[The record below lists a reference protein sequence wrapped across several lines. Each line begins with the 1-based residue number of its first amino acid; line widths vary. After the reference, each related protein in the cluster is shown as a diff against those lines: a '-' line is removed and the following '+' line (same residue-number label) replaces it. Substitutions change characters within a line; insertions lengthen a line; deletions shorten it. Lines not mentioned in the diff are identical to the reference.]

1 MDIPDTLP
9 VNVSSVMDIA
19 DGQNAYQFRV
29 DVHLDQH
36 DIKFLDATI
45 DKFQEYVTQKLR
57 PETEC
62 TDYIISCETAPTSG
76 KLHWQG
82 ILWFST
88 ILTSNNMSQ
97 IRNYF
102 RKYATATYQPVSF
115 TKSIKPSSLASYVL
129 KENDVPFITT
139 LSEEDIAKIPKW
151 RDSLE
156 KVTPKKKKEQFE
168 FRCKEYAESINYNR
182 EIYYTKPGGIMCG
195 SREANERAIFSYL
208 AEFSQNYFDIYKS
221 PMRRMTG
228 ISILIKLGLL
238 DHSSYV
244 ESLYGNFFR

>member
-1 MDIPDTLP
+1 MFK
-9 VNVSSVMDIA
+9 DIA

-29 DVHLDQH
+29 DVDEEKH
-36 DIKFLDATI
+36 DVKVLDAII
-45 DKFQEYVTQKLR
+45 DKFQEYVASSR
-57 PETEC
+57 IHPATEC
-62 TDYIISCETAPTSG
+62 TDYIISCEKSPSSG

-82 ILWFST
+82 ILWFSS
-88 ILTSNNMSQ
+88 ILTPNNMSQ

-115 TKSIKPSSLASYVL
+115 TKSIKPESLASYVL

-139 LSEEDIAKIPKW
+139 LSDEDIAKIPKW
-151 RDSLE
+151 RDSLA
-156 KVTPKKKKEQFE
+156 KDKEQKEKKVIFE
-168 FRCKEYAESINYNR
+168 AKCKEYAESQNYNR
-182 EIYYTKPGGIMCG
+182 EIYFTKSCGIMCG
-195 SREANERAIFSYL
+195 SREAAERAIMSYL
-208 AEFSQNYFDIYKS
+208 TEFSQYYFDIYKS

-238 DHSSYV
+238 DHHSYV